1 LHFGRASAIGMLLV
15 GMACAGAVAEEAVRL
30 QRVASTGEAAPGGGV
45 FDRFGAE
52 AAPIVAPVNA
62 RGDVAFFA
70 TLGRGNSGEGL
81 FRWSRGR
88 VVAVAREGDR
98 AGSVGT
104 FSGFGRHPVPALGDD
119 GTVVF
124 AAAIA
129 GGRAVEG
136 LFVARNGNVRPL
148 RSPARRRPAMP
159 ACSPHS
165 MRRRSTLAATSSS
178 SPACGAAARR
188 RRRS

>member
-1 LHFGRASAIGMLLV
+1 MPAHPCRLHVVCVLSGLLV
-15 GMACAGAVAEEAVRL
+15 VATLTAAADESTHVH
-30 QRVASTGEAAPGGGV
+30 QVVATGDAAPGGGV

-62 RGDVAFFA
+62 RGDVVFFA
-70 TLGRGNSGEGL
+70 TLGRGNSTEGL

-88 VVAVAREGDR
+88 AVAVAREGDR
-98 AGSVGT
+98 VGSVGT
-104 FSGFGRHPVPALGDD
+104 LSGFGRHPVPALGDD

-136 LFVARNGNVRPL
+136 LFVARKGNVRPVAVAGA
-148 RSPARRRPAMP
+148 PAPGNAGVLATLDAPAIN
-159 ACSPHS
+159 
-165 MRRRSTLAATSSS
+165 
-178 SPACGAAARR
+178 ARGDIA
-188 RRRS
+188 

>member
-1 LHFGRASAIGMLLV
+1 M
-15 GMACAGAVAEEAVRL
+15 
-30 QRVASTGEAAPGGGV
+30 QRVAATGEAAPGGGV

-52 AAPIVAPVNA
+52 ATPIVAPVNA

-70 TLGRGNSGEGL
+70 TIARGDSGEGL

-98 AGSVGT
+98 VASVGT
-104 FSGFGRHPVPALGDD
+104 LSGFGRHPVPALSDD

-129 GGRAVEG
+129 GGRAVEASS
-136 LFVARNGNVRPL
+136 LRATARC
-148 RSPARRRPAMP
+148 ARRT
-159 ACSPHS
+159 
-165 MRRRSTLAATSSS
+165 RRRTGT
-178 SPACGAAARR
+178 GQRRRARR
-188 RRRS
+188 ARFAGHQRAR